1 MATPTRRP
9 HKATSAALHNGL
21 TPEAAL
27 RRVAASCLRQL
38 EANAPGAL
46 TSTDPEFVHQMR
58 VALRRL
64 RSAMRLLDHT
74 SAQQARKRFG
84 APLREL
90 GRVLGEQRNWDVFL
104 SSMLP
109 SLGLPAAVRVC
120 ALRRRSAARTQVRA
134 LIEAPAHAKL
144 LRALAA
150 WLARPVTDT
159 GALAG
164 KADRKKAGSQGW
176 PRGWPQRATPVRAD
190 YARPRLA
197 RLRRRVKR
205 GAKHFPEL
213 NQEARH
219 RVRIDVKR
227 LRYAVEAFGAL
238 FEPMAVR
245 RYTAA
250 LEEAQDLLGSLTDIK
265 TARALLGTLGLGD
278 ATDVTMLAGAQRL
291 LQEREAGLLA
301 QAPACFAGMQAVEGF
316 WKSSQTGEHHV

>member
-1 MATPTRRP
+1 MATPSRRP
-9 HKATSAALHNGL
+9 HKATSAALHNAL

-27 RRVAASCLRQL
+27 RRVAAYCLLQL

-64 RSAMRLLDHT
+64 RSAMRLFDDT
-74 SAQQARKRFG
+74 SARRARKRLG
-84 APLREL
+84 PQLREL
-90 GRVLGEQRNWDVFL
+90 GRVLGEQRDWDVFIG
-104 SSMLP
+104 SMLP
-109 SLGLPAAVRVC
+109 SLGLPAAVRAR
-120 ALRRRSAARTQVRA
+120 ALRRRSAARIQVRVLLA
-134 LIEAPAHAKL
+134 APAHAKL
-144 LRALAA
+144 LRALVA
-150 WLARPVTDT
+150 WLERPV
-159 GALAG
+159 AEANAKAAKASG
-164 KADRKKAGSQGW
+164 KKSGSKIL
-176 PRGWPQRATPVRAD
+176 PQAVMPVLAD

-205 GAKHFPEL
+205 GAKRFPDL
-213 NQEARH
+213 NQEAWH

-227 LRYAVEAFGAL
+227 LRYAVDAFGAL

-250 LEEAQDLLGSLTDIK
+250 LEAAQDLLGSLTDIN
-265 TARALLGTLGLGD
+265 TARAMLGTLGLGD
-278 ATDVTMLAGAQRL
+278 AALAGAQRV

-316 WKSSQTGEHHV
+316 WKNSRTGEHHV